1 MDCGDVETTHHRIAL
16 FLNQRLACFTDI
28 SCDPTS
34 WQRWIMMIGA
44 SVARLAVGVAL
55 FASWQ
60 PGHARADQ
68 LAAVMRG
75 RASPPAAFVN
85 FCGKHPSECRQ
96 SGALTRIASLSP
108 ERQRD
113 LDEVNAQV
121 NATITEMSD
130 MDHFGREDVWSIPTD
145 GRGDCEDFALLKRK
159 LLIQRGWASSTLLIT
174 VVGTPSGE
182 GHAVLTVVTSSGDFV
197 LDNKTSRIL
206 LWSQT
211 GYLFFTRMSQANP
224 RAWESIDGGS
234 IRATAATRHA
244 FQPLSSASR

>member
-1 MDCGDVETTHHRIAL
+1 MTIRGRTKA
-16 FLNQRLACFTDI
+16 
-28 SCDPTS
+28 
-34 WQRWIMMIGA
+34 IGA
-44 SVARLAVGVAL
+44 SVARLAFGVAL
-55 FASWQ
+55 LAGGQ

-68 LAAVMRG
+68 LAAATRG
-75 RASPPAAFVN
+75 RASPPAAFLT
-85 FCGKHPSECRQ
+85 FCAMNPSECRR
-96 SGALTRIASLSP
+96 SGPLMRNAAP

-121 NATITEMSD
+121 NATISELSD
-130 MDHFGREDVWSIPTD
+130 MDHHGREDVWSLPTD

-159 LLIQRGWASSTLLIT
+159 LLIERGWPSSTLLVT

-182 GHAVLTVVTSSGDFV
+182 GHAVLTVTTSAGDFV

-234 IRATAATRHA
+234 IGATAATRRVL
-244 FQPLSSASR
+244 QPLSSASR